1 MTQKID
7 WFEIS
12 DSYAR
17 ETPQI
22 IGEAI
27 RPTRLITVD
36 DLDDIFAGRP
46 LSDTPRAK
54 ASVMRKTYLTPEMAD
69 KADRQAKEE
78 HLSGTALIRK
88 APAAYLAD
96 PSGQSARIPQSA

>member
-7 WFEIS
+7 WSKIS

-22 IGEAI
+22 IGEVI
-27 RPTRLITVD
+27 RPARPITVD

-46 LSDTPRAK
+46 LADTPREK
-54 ASVMRKTYLTPEMAD
+54 RSVV
-69 KADRQAKEE
+69 
-78 HLSGTALIRK
+78 RK
-88 APAAYLAD
+88 A
-96 PSGQSARIPQSA
+96 I